1 MLYLCSVKSYL
12 GSNSRQVNKLINNKL
27 FKNFT
32 NMIELYISQNK
43 NTQSEAYGK
52 YYPRVSYK
60 QTMNIH
66 DMAVHMAE
74 HNTPFSEGT
83 IEGILRDFV
92 KCVREQTLNGNTVK
106 VDNLAIFKVSVIG
119 NGCKE
124 LYDADLD
131 KTITASIGTVGRN
144 DKTGPAVN
152 SLKLLAQATGEYTR
166 EELNKDGKLGWTDK
180 AAAEIAAAK
189 AAAQGGS
196 QSNSGSSTGSETG
209 QGGNGSQ
216 GGQSGD
222 NQGQQGGSST
232 GSETAEGY
240 ALSISTIGSGSA
252 SVTKGG
258 NAVTSGSNLNEDD
271 EVEISITPAEGET
284 PTATINGSEIELTES
299 EGVYSGS
306 FAMPGQASSLVIN
319 TGGSSGGNGGA
330 DLDKD

>member
-1 MLYLCSVKSYL
+1 
-12 GSNSRQVNKLINNKL
+12 
-27 FKNFT
+27 
-32 NMIELYISQNK
+32 MIELYISQN
-43 NTQSEAYGK
+43 NNSQSEAYGK

-131 KTITASIGTVGRN
+131 KTITASIGTIGKN

-180 AAAEIAAAK
+180 AAAEILAAK
-189 AAAQGGS
+189 NAANGGGNGGGSSQGG
-196 QSNSGSSTGSETG
+196 NSGSSTGSETA
-209 QGGNGSQ
+209 
-216 GGQSGD
+216 QS
-222 NQGQQGGSST
+222 
-232 GSETAEGY
+232 Y
-240 ALSISTIGSGSA
+240 ALTISQTGTGSA

-258 NAVTSGSNLNEDD
+258 NAVTSGASLNEDD
-271 EVEISITPAEGET
+271 EVEISITPAEGQV
-284 PTATINGSEIELTES
+284 PTASINGSSIELTEDG
-299 EGVYSGS
+299 GVYSGS
-306 FAMPGQASSLVIN
+306 FAMPGQASTLVIN
-319 TGGSSGGNGGA
+319 TGENDDYNPIDTGN
-330 DLDKD
+330 

>member
-1 MLYLCSVKSYL
+1 
-12 GSNSRQVNKLINNKL
+12 
-27 FKNFT
+27 
-32 NMIELYISQNK
+32 MIELYISQNK
-43 NTQSEAYGK
+43 VVGSAAYGK

-131 KTITASIGTVGRN
+131 KTITASIGTIGKN

-180 AAAEIAAAK
+180 AAAEILAAK
-189 AAAQGGS
+189 NAANGGS
-196 QSNSGSSTGSETG
+196 SGGSSQGSGSGSEG
-209 QGGNGSQ
+209 GNGGQSQGGN
-216 GGQSGD
+216 
-222 NQGQQGGSST
+222 GGSST
-232 GSETAEGY
+232 GSETAQGY
-240 ALSISTIGSGSA
+240 ALTISKSGSGTA
-252 SVTKGG
+252 SVTKDG
-258 NAVTSGSNLNEDD
+258 NAVTSGASLNEDD
-271 EVEISITPAEGET
+271 EVEIRITPAEGQV
-284 PTATINGSEIELTES
+284 PTASVNGSEIELTES
-299 EGVYSGS
+299 NGVYSGS
-306 FAMPGQASSLVIN
+306 FAMPGQASTLVIN
-319 TGGSSGGNGGA
+319 TGSTGGGDNHNPIDTGN
-330 DLDKD
+330 